1 MRAAP
6 PRSAEPRA
14 LRLESGA
21 RGVREQVGVDAVAMI
36 QIIEDNR
43 ALATGIGNVLEI
55 EGYRVRVDH
64 DGVSGLAF
72 ARSGHPD
79 LVILDLMLPELDGYQ
94 LLRALRATGA
104 TMPVLILSARGEEAD
119 KVQGFRIGADDYVTK
134 PFSLLELTARVAALL
149 RRSQAASAFDQVDG
163 VLRVGED
170 ITIDLRRRTVHRG
183 ARALLLAPKQ
193 FDLLVALA
201 ARGTGV
207 ASRAEIMREVW
218 GYRSDVTSRTLDMH
232 ILELRR
238 KLEDD
243 ASEPTRILTVR
254 GVGYRLGP

>member
-1 MRAAP
+1 MVDHV
-6 PRSAEPRA
+6 A
-14 LRLESGA
+14 L
-21 RGVREQVGVDAVAMI
+21 VH
-36 QIIEDNR
+36 IIEDNR
-43 ALATGIGNVLEI
+43 ALATGIRNVLEI

-64 DGVSGLAF
+64 DGVSGMAF
-72 ARSGHPD
+72 ARAGRPD

-94 LLRALRATGA
+94 LLRALRAAGA
-104 TMPVLILSARGEEAD
+104 SMPVLILSARGEEAD
-119 KVQGFRIGADDYVTK
+119 KVEGFRIGADDYVTK

-149 RRSQAASAFDQVDG
+149 RRGRAADALQHADG
-163 VLRVGED
+163 VFRVGGD
-170 ITIDLRRRTVHRG
+170 IRIDVRRRTVHRAG
-183 ARALLLAPKQ
+183 RAVALAPKQ

-207 ASRAEIMREVW
+207 ASRAEMLREVW

-243 ASEPTRILTVR
+243 ASDPTLILTVR
-254 GVGYRLGP
+254 GIGYRLAQ